1 MFWFLADPYTPLP
14 QTSSHNLTQNS
25 QVIIEAVCDKDISIF
40 APSEYQ
46 GAKHPLI
53 LALIEGRHCMHC
65 NPKKETESKG
75 KGPETETEDREGG
88 SQENIQNCKIVHK
101 EKKGRR
107 PRGEN

>member
-1 MFWFLADPYTPLP
+1 MHHQNIRALNTLLFL
-14 QTSSHNLTQNS
+14 
-25 QVIIEAVCDKDISIF
+25 
-40 APSEYQ
+40 
-46 GAKHPLI
+46 
-53 LALIEGRHCMHC
+53 HC

-107 PRGEN
+107 PQGEKIGVKPRVGGKQKG